1 MVPTWGL
8 KAAPDEAAASEG
20 DEGALVVNEVL
31 QYVFGG
37 FAAVLLALG
46 YVRREHRVSQW
57 SGAVAAGSAAAAA
70 HYDAFWPMVL
80 LVSVAIWCLFVG
92 FNFVTFSWRA
102 RFGLVSG
109 VAVLAVLTLLPS
121 VESMSEGKVHCPQYL
136 KDHIDFKLVAGLDL
150 RGGLRLVYT
159 VDVSEAIKDKRD
171 AYYEDMQAELARAF
185 EFHSGDD
192 RPTEEAYKKL
202 REKVTLISPRD
213 STNAIEIE
221 FKDPKDEAKFD
232 KRFQDKFRG
241 ELDFAHQQGS
251 GKVRYF
257 IRESAESEIRQRAV
271 AQAKEIILR
280 RVDELGLRE
289 AAVSTRDEDVIVEVP
304 GEDEKSFQQ
313 IRDIISQTA
322 RLEFK
327 LNDDES
333 TFFAD
338 LEKDLAKG
346 ATGNIPKGVSF
357 ESENVSVGQDEDGEP
372 QLKAFRFAVI
382 RNEKDETS
390 DQSLQRFRAW
400 VDTLN
405 VPPGREI
412 GFEKLTKTDPDT
424 LKDSDIG
431 WRTYVLKAR
440 ADITGDLIRDAA
452 AQPDQSQQSM
462 GGWHVALT
470 FTDRGGNIFEKI
482 TGDNIKRRFSIILDG
497 KVESAPVIQTRIPGG
512 HATITMGS
520 GDPQVQLERSRNLEL
535 VLRSGALP
543 APISLSNEQR
553 IGPSLGHDSIRLA
566 LQGAMGGASLVIVFM
581 LLYYRRA
588 GLVANLAVGLNLM
601 LQLAILATFGAS
613 MTLPGIAGLALTIG
627 MSVDSNVLI
636 NERIRE
642 ELREGKSPRA
652 AVDLGFGKALS
663 AIIDGHITTL
673 IGGVIL
679 AQYGTGPIKGFAVTL
694 IVGTMANIFTG
705 VVVSRVFFDFWVHG
719 RNRDAQ
725 LDMG

>member
-1 MVPTWGL
+1 MVNT
-8 KAAPDEAAASEG
+8 
-20 DEGALVVNEVL
+20 VL

-37 FAAVLLALG
+37 FAAVLIALG
-46 YVRREHRVSQW
+46 YVRRAHRVSQW
-57 SGAVAAGSAAAAA
+57 AGAIAAGSAAVAA

-80 LVSVAIWCLFVG
+80 LVSIAIWCFFIGLEV
-92 FNFVTFSWRA
+92 VTFSWRA

-109 VAVLAVLTLLPS
+109 VAVLALLTLLPS
-121 VESMSEGKVHCPQYL
+121 IDSMTEGKVPCPQYL

-202 REKVTLISPRD
+202 RERVTLIAPRD
-213 STNAIEIE
+213 STNSIDIE
-221 FKDPKDEAKFD
+221 FKDPKDESKFD

-241 ELDFAHQQGS
+241 ELDFSHEQGS
-251 GKVRYF
+251 GKVHYF
-257 IRESAESEIRQRAV
+257 IRESAETEIRERAV

-333 TFFAD
+333 TFFKD
-338 LEKDLAKG
+338 LEQDLAKG
-346 ATGNIPKGVSF
+346 ATGNLPKGVGF

-372 QLKAFRFAVI
+372 VLKQFRFAVL
-382 RNEKDETS
+382 RSEKGETS
-390 DQSLQRFRAW
+390 EQSLKRFREW

-412 GFEKLTKTDPDT
+412 GFEKLTRTDPDT
-424 LKDSDIG
+424 LKDTDIG

-440 ADITGDLIRDAA
+440 AEITGDLIRDAS
-452 AQPDQSQQSM
+452 AQPDQSSSSL
-462 GGWHVALT
+462 GGWHVAIT
-470 FTDRGGNIFEKI
+470 FTDRGGSLFEKI
-482 TGDNIKRRFSIILDG
+482 TGDNIKRRFAIILDG

-566 LQGAMGGASLVIVFM
+566 LQGALGGASLVIVFM

-588 GLVANLAVGLNLM
+588 GLVANTAVGLNLM

-642 ELREGKSPRA
+642 ELRDGKSPRA
-652 AVDLGFGKALS
+652 AVELGFGKALS

-679 AQYGTGPIKGFAVTL
+679 AQYGTGPIKGFAITL

-705 VVVSRVFFDFWVHG
+705 VVVSRVLFDFWVHG
-719 RNRDAQ
+719 RSRDAQ

>member
-1 MVPTWGL
+1 MVNT
-8 KAAPDEAAASEG
+8 
-20 DEGALVVNEVL
+20 VL

-37 FAAVLLALG
+37 FAAVLIALG
-46 YVRREHRVSQW
+46 YVRRAHRVSQW
-57 SGAVAAGSAAAAA
+57 AGAIAAGSAAVAA

-80 LVSVAIWCLFVG
+80 LVSIAIWCFFIGLEV
-92 FNFVTFSWRA
+92 VTFSWRA

-109 VAVLAVLTLLPS
+109 VAVLALLTLLPS
-121 VESMSEGKVHCPQYL
+121 IDSMTEGKVPCPQYL

-202 REKVTLISPRD
+202 RERVTLIAPRD
-213 STNAIEIE
+213 STNSIDIE
-221 FKDPKDEAKFD
+221 FKDPKDESKFD

-241 ELDFAHQQGS
+241 ELDFSHEQGS
-251 GKVRYF
+251 GKVHYF
-257 IRESAESEIRQRAV
+257 IRESAETEIRERAV

-333 TFFAD
+333 TFFKD
-338 LEKDLAKG
+338 LEQDLAKG
-346 ATGNIPKGVSF
+346 ATGNLPKGVGF

-372 QLKAFRFAVI
+372 VLKQFRFAVL
-382 RNEKDETS
+382 RSEKGETS
-390 DQSLQRFRAW
+390 EQSLKRFREW

-424 LKDSDIG
+424 LKDTDIG

-440 ADITGDLIRDAA
+440 AEITGDLIRDAS
-452 AQPDQSQQSM
+452 AQPDQSSSSL
-462 GGWHVALT
+462 GGWHVAIT
-470 FTDRGGNIFEKI
+470 FTDRGGSLFEKI
-482 TGDNIKRRFSIILDG
+482 TGDNIKRRFAIILDG

-566 LQGAMGGASLVIVFM
+566 LQGALGGASLVIVFM

-588 GLVANLAVGLNLM
+588 GLVANTAVGLNLM

-642 ELREGKSPRA
+642 ELRDGKSPRA
-652 AVDLGFGKALS
+652 AVELGFGKALS

-679 AQYGTGPIKGFAVTL
+679 AQYGTGPIKGFAITL

-705 VVVSRVFFDFWVHG
+705 VVVSRVLFDFWVHG
-719 RNRDAQ
+719 RSRDAQ